1 MIKEIIQDFFHMKF
15 IRRFMANLMA
25 MYLSIDSV
33 IKENKLAIN
42 DTCNDIWNSFSN
54 KWKSGFFIKY
64 SW

>member
-1 MIKEIIQDFFHMKF
+1 
-15 IRRFMANLMA
+15 MA